1 MNTFWTLYEQVEK
14 TFWNTLTKK
23 LCSFLFIFIINL
35 FYLGI
40 YLGEKGAIEEIL
52 FKAGVKAATVQSI
65 LSQLDSGFMLM
76 VILTVISF
84 IGIVLQIMYLRYLI
98 VRPIKVVTR
107 MFNVISE
114 GEGDF
119 SKNMPTIT
127 HDELREMAESYNR
140 FAEKMRHII
149 NEVRKM
155 SVSIAR
161 EAAVVCKGTMETAQR
176 ADAQGAMTET
186 ICNASQEATKAIG
199 EVSSSAQV
207 ISDSTAQNLESAR
220 RYLQEMVAGAQ
231 KISEVSARLA
241 TFNTT
246 VDNLSDRS
254 GSIKQMASLI
264 KDIANQTNLLALNA
278 AIEAARA
285 GEAGRGFAVVAD
297 EVRKLAENVNVAT
310 QEITAN
316 VNGMI
321 TLVRDTQSENEI
333 INVDIC
339 VTRDSVQR
347 SSQQFEKMVIDFE
360 QTNGKLLQIATAMEE
375 LTSTNGQMNDSV
387 MHIHELSSQ
396 VSSKMS
402 DSERCTV
409 GLSKATERVQELVS
423 RFKIGIGAF
432 DFNVDQAR
440 NFRDTIADKLTEF
453 SKRGINIWDRNYVPV
468 ANTNPQKFEVSYLSA
483 FNAEIQ
489 PVMEKSLISLK
500 GGVYAIITDS
510 QGYAGLHN
518 LVFSKP
524 LTGDYQKDFVDNRT
538 RRLWS
543 DSTGQRAATNT
554 MPLLLQTYLRDTGE
568 VLSEIN
574 LPIQV
579 SGRQWGNIRIGCNSK
594 VLIED

>member
-1 MNTFWTLYEQVEK
+1 MNTFWMLYEQVEK

-23 LCSFLFIFIINL
+23 LCSFLFLFIINL

-40 YLGEKGAIEEIL
+40 YFGQKSAIEQAL
-52 FKAGVKAATVQSI
+52 SKGDVKAATVQSI
-65 LSQLDSGFMLM
+65 SASLDTGFVLML
-76 VILTVISF
+76 ILTVISL
-84 IGIVLQIMYLRYLI
+84 IWIVLQIIYLRYLI
-98 VRPIKVVTR
+98 VRPIKAVTQ

-119 SKNMPTIT
+119 SKNMQTIT
-127 HDELREMAESYNR
+127 HDELREMAESYNL
-140 FAEKMRHII
+140 FSEKMRHII

-161 EAAVVCKGTMETAQR
+161 EAAVVCKGTRETAQR
-176 ADAQGAMTET
+176 ADAQGAMTES
-186 ICNASQEATKAIG
+186 ICNASQEATKAIS
-199 EVSSSAQV
+199 EVSCSAQV
-207 ISDSTAQNLESAR
+207 ISDSTAQNLENAR
-220 RYLQEMVAGAQ
+220 VSLGEMMAGAQ
-231 KISEVSARLA
+231 KIGEVSSRLA
-241 TFNTT
+241 KFNTT

-321 TLVRDTQSENEI
+321 ALVRDTQSENEV

-375 LTSTNGQMNDSV
+375 LSSTNNQMNDSV

-396 VSSKMS
+396 VSGKMS
-402 DSERCTV
+402 DSERCTL

-432 DFNVDQAR
+432 DFNVEQAR
-440 NFRDTIADKLTEF
+440 LFRDAIADKLTELG
-453 SKRGINIWDRNYVPV
+453 KCGINIWDHHYLPV
-468 ANTNPQKFEVSYLSA
+468 AHTNPQKFDISYLSA
-483 FNAEIQ
+483 FTSEIQ
-489 PVMEKSLISLK
+489 PLMEKSLTSLK
-500 GGVYAIITDS
+500 GGIYTIITDT
-510 QGYAGLHN
+510 QGYVALHN
-518 LVFSKP
+518 QVFSRP

-538 RRLWS
+538 RRIWS
-543 DSTGQRAATNT
+543 DHTGQRAAKNT
-554 MPLLLQTYLRDTGE
+554 QPLLLQTYSRDTGE

-574 LPIQV
+574 MPIQLG
-579 SGRQWGNIRIGCNSK
+579 GRQWGNIRIGCNSN
-594 VLIED
+594 VLMED